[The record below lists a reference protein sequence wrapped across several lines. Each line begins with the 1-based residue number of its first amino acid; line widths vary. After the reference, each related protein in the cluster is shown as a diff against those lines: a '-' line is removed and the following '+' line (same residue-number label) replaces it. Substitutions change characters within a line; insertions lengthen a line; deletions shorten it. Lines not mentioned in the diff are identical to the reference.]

1 MAQQRGLLI
10 SEKFLKQN
18 SEIDSN
24 VDVNLLRPTIWYCQK
39 EFIEKSLGT
48 VFYNSLITKVIA
60 NTLSGD
66 DLNLVNNYLA
76 DALLMWVRSEVQVPM
91 TFKYKNKSVGKN
103 TDPNQ
108 QPVDLTEH
116 EYLRNYYRMKAEY
129 FTKRMEDFLCFNS
142 ALYPLWLD
150 CSDGGVDARTT
161 KPQTSL
167 SL

>member
-1 MAQQRGLLI
+1 MAQQRGLFI
-10 SEKFLKQN
+10 SERFVKQN

-24 VDVNLLRPTIWYCQK
+24 VDVNFLRPTIWYCQK

-48 VFYNSLITKVIA
+48 VFYDDLITKVIA
-60 NTLSGD
+60 GTLAGD
-66 DLNLVNNYLA
+66 ELNLVNNYLA

-108 QPVDLTEH
+108 QPVDLAEH

-129 FTKRMEDFLCFNS
+129 FTKRMEDYLCANETLFL
-142 ALYPLWLD
+142 LWLD
-150 CSDGGVDARTT
+150 CSIGGVNARET

>member
-1 MAQQRGLLI
+1 MAQQRALLI
-10 SEKFLKQN
+10 SERFVKNN

-24 VDVNLLRPTIWYCQK
+24 VDVNWLRPTIWYCQK

-48 VFYNSLITKVIA
+48 ALYNDLIAKVIA
-60 NTLSGD
+60 GTLAGN

-76 DALLMWVRSEVQVPM
+76 DALLMWVRSEVQVPLL
-91 TFKYKNKSVGKN
+91 YKMRNKSVGKN

-108 QPVDLTEH
+108 QPIDLTEH
-116 EYLRNYYRMKAEY
+116 EYLRNFYRMKAEY
-129 FTKRMEDFLCFNS
+129 FTKRMEKFLCANETLF
-142 ALYPLWLD
+142 PLWND
-150 CSDGGVDARTT
+150 CTDGGVDARPT